1 VSAERPEEFVVRV
14 TRRIAE
20 IRRSRGVT
28 QDQLA
33 EVLGTATRNVQR
45 LEAGQNVTLHT
56 LARIAAALDVTAA
69 DLVGTDPVRPPPPR
83 RYATPSASAAHT
95 VSERHRPRRRKPV

>member
-14 TRRIAE
+14 SRRIAE

-45 LEAGQNVTLHT
+45 LEAGQNLTLHT
-56 LARIAAALDVTAA
+56 LARLAAALDVTVA
-69 DLVGTDPVRPPPPR
+69 DLVGTDPVRPPALR
-83 RYATPSASAAHT
+83 RYASPSATAIHAIG
-95 VSERHRPRRRKPV
+95 ERRRPRRRKPG